1 MKQTSSHEFQPKRSS
16 LLCLFNVVYITANT
30 QFHKCRFFSQGPVG
44 ATGTGGFP
52 GLRVSVICILVSQ
65 WRVRHYVIL
74 IHEIYSTRKLGFKNI
89 LTSLLFDK
97 ILSQFLYITEE
108 KLSLWYFGVSEA
120 FIPFASIPVFH
131 ENVTLY
137 CSSLSLFWFLM
148 LGEKSELGVMVIC
161 SRCEELWFSIAPGLS
176 CQERITG
183 L

>member
-74 IHEIYSTRKLGFKNI
+74 MHEIYSTRKLGFKNI

-108 KLSLWYFGVSEA
+108 KLSLWYFSDSVSRK
-120 FIPFASIPVFH
+120 
-131 ENVTLY
+131 L
-137 CSSLSLFWFLM
+137 SSPLPPYLSSMRTWLCIVLPYHCF
-148 LGEKSELGVMVIC
+148 G
-161 SRCEELWFSIAPGLS
+161 FS
-176 CQERITG
+176 CWERSQN
-183 L
+183 